1 MLRLFVDYL
10 NMFFL
15 YYMFIYAIVFF
26 ISTIFAILNLNE
38 DKRNK
43 RYLNELSLK
52 STDNY
57 VPVSILVPAYN
68 EEETI
73 CDCVE
78 SLSYVDY
85 PEYEIIVIDD
95 GSNDY
100 TSSQINNPI

>member
-10 NMFFL
+10 NVFFL

-43 RYLNELSLK
+43 MYLNELSLK

-57 VPVSILVPAYN
+57 VPVSILVQRIMRKKQFA
-68 EEETI
+68 
-73 CDCVE
+73 
-78 SLSYVDY
+78 
-85 PEYEIIVIDD
+85 IVL
-95 GSNDY
+95 NRY
-100 TSSQINNPI
+100 RM